1 MKPVELNPMGFYC
14 APNGTDPC
22 YTSETNFE
30 RFIAFGLLRCFSDLS
45 EQGFSDHAMVDDEHR
60 RELREAFLAVVEGT
74 LQFLWTGEFEIGQEN
89 FDADMFGDGCQINIG
104 NSDENP
110 DENETLW
117 SWSPDRIDEDNIIFV
132 LYCFV
137 LSGPGNGG
145 DHTTLFLDMAAVE
158 NRQNVR
164 EVIRK
169 AREINGSLYRIYRTE
184 YQEQENDKLWE
195 QVLALPTD

>member
-1 MKPVELNPMGFYC
+1 MKPVELNPMGFFC

-22 YTSETNFE
+22 YASETNFE
-30 RFIAFGLLRCFSDLS
+30 RFIAFGLLRCFYDLS
-45 EQGFSDHAMVDDEHR
+45 EQGFSNHALVNDEHR

-74 LQFLWTGEFEIGQEN
+74 LQLLWTGEFEIGQEN
-89 FDADMFGDGCQINIG
+89 FDADMFGDGCQVSIG

-110 DENETLW
+110 DENETLL
-117 SWSPDRIDEDNIIFV
+117 SWSPFRIDEDCIIFD
-132 LYCFV
+132 LYYTYS
-137 LSGPGNGG
+137 SGPGNGG
-145 DHTTLFLDMAAVE
+145 ESTTMFLDMEAVE

-169 AREINGSLYRIYRTE
+169 AREINGSPYRTE
-184 YQEQENDKLWE
+184 YQEEENDKLWE